1 MQTTAQPTIQPQ
13 AHTVPSVV
21 ATYGIGRT
29 TIYKLIKEGKLEALK
44 LGSRTLILDSSVRNL
59 LANLPRLAA

>member
-1 MQTTAQPTIQPQ
+1 MVVTSSERQ

-21 ATYGIGRT
+21 ANYGIGRT
-29 TIYKLIKEGKLEALK
+29 TIYKLIKEGKLEAVK
-44 LGSRTLILDSSVRNL
+44 LGSRTLILDSSVRTL

>member
-1 MQTTAQPTIQPQ
+1 MVATSSEKQ
-13 AHTVPSVV
+13 AHTVPGVV

-29 TIYKLIKEGKLEALK
+29 TIYKLIKEGKLEAVK
-44 LGSRTLILDSSVRNL
+44 LGSRTLILDSSVRTL